1 MKAIWKNTLIAQS
14 ENTLVF
20 EGDIYF
26 PASSLKK
33 EFFRE
38 SPDRT
43 FSATKGDLKNF
54 DLIVEGE
61 MLANAASCIVSPNK
75 PAAICLKGLFNFT
88 KDVQIISN

>member
-14 ENTLVF
+14 ENTVDF
-20 EGDIYF
+20 EGEIYF

-43 FSATKGDLKNF
+43 FSAKKGNLMNF

-61 MLANAASCIVSPNK
+61 MLANAASYVVAPNDENAK
-75 PAAICLKGLFNFT
+75 CLKGLFNFSDEI
-88 KDVQIISN
+88 KIISS